1 MGDEIEVG
9 KVYFAKS
16 TGDGSPLEW
25 QELGEATAF
34 DFLASGATEFNVQ
47 YDVGK
52 LLKETSG
59 TISFKVPWWWPNY
72 DFFRKLFPA
81 HPLFLPRPYKI
92 WMLKRNGKSHR
103 GRHGR

>member
-1 MGDEIEVG
+1 MGDDIEVG

-25 QELGEATAF
+25 QELGEATRF

-52 LLKETSG
+52 LLEETSG
-59 TISFKVPWWWPNY
+59 TISFKVPWSIVTVH
-72 DFFRKLFPA
+72 PA
-81 HPLFLPRPYKI
+81 VKTVMYILHLITLA
-92 WMLKRNGKSHR
+92 
-103 GRHGR
+103 